1 MLTSSVSGRPNI
13 TFEAYSQRTQR
24 QKIKAAITNSNMTS
38 LQIIHAAKKK
48 LYLSGQRSA
57 AQLFEEIQ
65 STPNRAK
72 TIKTSYN
79 YSKYPI
85 PYTEDEAL
93 AFVIDNKLTKQQYL
107 NIRLGSKKKNCDI
120 YPSYEK
126 IKLSKQIS
134 LQFRYNIII

>member
-1 MLTSSVSGRPNI
+1 ML
-13 TFEAYSQRTQR
+13 
-24 QKIKAAITNSNMTS
+24 
-38 LQIIHAAKKK
+38 LKKK
-48 LYLSGQRSA
+48 LYLSCQRSA
-57 AQLFEEIQ
+57 TQLFEEIQ

-85 PYTEDEAL
+85 PYTKDEAL
-93 AFVIDNKLTKQQYL
+93 AYIIDNKLTKQQYL
-107 NIRLGSKKKNCDI
+107 NIRLGSKKISCDI